1 MEFRREHPE
10 IAEKYGL
17 TVLYEDN
24 HLLVVEKPVNIPVQ
38 ADASGDRDLFN
49 TCRAYLREAGNKPG
63 EAYLGLVHRLDRPVG
78 GVMVFAK
85 TSKAAARLTS
95 QFKGRSAKK
104 RYCAIVTG
112 NAPYSEQLTDW
123 LYKDERTNTS
133 RVVPE
138 GTEGAKNARLSYETL
153 AKADG
158 LSLVDVRLDTG
169 RPHQIRVQL
178 SHAGLPILGD
188 QRYHPDAKAA
198 AARGDDRTKRTQI
211 CLWAYALTI
220 EHPTQGE
227 PMTFFSVPR
236 GAEWER
242 FSAQMAML
250 PAFSVC
256 SGVYLDDDLIV
267 CDKKAGVEV
276 TEGLLTELSSLFD
289 EVHAVHRLDAN
300 TTGIVVF
307 ARNEKTK
314 ARLETLFHDHQLK
327 KIYHTLVAGNPNAS
341 GSLIHYAKKDAEE
354 AYVQLCGKELRG
366 ALRMELDYR
375 VLSRGE
381 DCALVEIDL
390 KTGRTHQIRVQMAAA
405 GHPVLGDDK
414 YGDRA
419 ENKRFRMRTQQL
431 LCKRMELM
439 GHVFTSCRELQLP
452 KPREAQGR

>member
-1 MEFRREHPE
+1 MEHRRENPE
-10 IAEKYGL
+10 IAQKYGL

-24 HLLVVEKPVNIPVQ
+24 HLLVVEKPVNVPVQ
-38 ADASGDRDLFN
+38 ADASGDEDLFN
-49 TCRAYLREAGNKPG
+49 ICRAYLREAGNKPG

-104 RYCAIVTG
+104 RYAAIVCG
-112 NAPYSEQLTDW
+112 NAPYTAQLTDW

-133 RVVPE
+133 RVVAE

-153 AKADG
+153 ARADG

-198 AARGDDRTKRTQI
+198 AQRGDVQAQRTQI

-227 PMTFFSVPR
+227 PMTFFSIPR
-236 GAEWER
+236 GAQWER

-256 SGVYLDDDLIV
+256 SGIYLDDDLIV
-267 CDKKAGVEV
+267 CDKRAGVEV
-276 TEGLLTELSSLFD
+276 TEGLLTELSSLFE
-289 EVHAVHRLDAN
+289 EVYAVHRLDAN
-300 TTGIVVF
+300 TMGVVVF
-307 ARNEKTK
+307 ARNRRMQRTLEK
-314 ARLETLFHDHQLK
+314 LFYDHELK
-327 KIYHTLVAGNPNAS
+327 KIYHATVLGIPPAEDSLV
-341 GSLIHYAKKDAEE
+341 HYAKKDAED
-354 AYVQLCGKELRG
+354 ALVQLCDKSARG
-366 ALRMELDYR
+366 AQRMALAYR
-375 VLSRGE
+375 VALHGKGCS
-381 DCALVEIDL
+381 LVEIDL
-390 KTGRTHQIRVQMAAA
+390 KTGRTHQIRVQMAAV

-414 YGDRA
+414 YGDRT
-419 ENKRFRMRTQQL
+419 ENKRFRCRVQQL
-431 LCKRMELM
+431 LCKRMELF
-439 GHVFTSCRELQLP
+439 GHTFESCRELTLP
-452 KPREAQGR
+452 QPREGRDA